1 MSGEL
6 SKSKKVSANIGHNGI
21 MKDLRFDL
29 VIPYTN
35 SNMCNAFTGLDTTSR
50 IFHIHKSRYQKLQ
63 KTDTMKVVAGNSTT
77 RNMNPSDIFESGF
90 YFSDVKTHQL

>member
-1 MSGEL
+1 MHLLDWIQPHGYFTSI
-6 SKSKKVSANIGHNGI
+6 KAGI
-21 MKDLRFDL
+21 KN
-29 VIPYTN
+29 Y
-35 SNMCNAFTGLDTTSR
+35 
-50 IFHIHKSRYQKLQ
+50 K